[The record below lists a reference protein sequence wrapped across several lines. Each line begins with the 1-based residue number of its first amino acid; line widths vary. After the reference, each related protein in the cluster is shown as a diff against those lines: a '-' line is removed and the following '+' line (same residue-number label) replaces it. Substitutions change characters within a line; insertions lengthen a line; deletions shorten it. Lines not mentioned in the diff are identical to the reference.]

1 MPTWTAVVDA
11 ILGFCI
17 VFLVVHVVVSWL
29 IGYGVISTDN
39 PRVAATRAFFVKV
52 TDPALW
58 PFRLVAADTGDVD
71 MTPVVLIVLLLA
83 ARYVL
88 KLYPMM

>member
-1 MPTWTAVVDA
+1 MPTLAAAIDA

-17 VFLVVHVVVSWL
+17 LFLVVHVVISWL
-29 IGYGVISTDN
+29 IGDEVISTGN
-39 PRVAATRAFFVKV
+39 PRVAAMRGFFVKV
-52 TDPALW
+52 TNPALRR
-58 PFRLVAADTGDVD
+58 FRLLSADTGDVD
-71 MTPVVLIVLLLA
+71 MTPIILIVLLLA